1 MADAM
6 LPRMRFYFD
15 YQDSAGV
22 IVDDQGEELP
32 NFEAARDAS
41 MRYLAEAIRDH
52 SPSSLTEK
60 LSVLVRTEEVPIM
73 TVSATVEV
81 AAATPTG
88 RSRSL
93 T

>member
-1 MADAM
+1 
-6 LPRMRFYFD
+6 MRFYFD
-15 YQDSAGV
+15 YQDSAG
-22 IVDDQGEELP
+22 IIIDDQGEELP

-81 AAATPTG
+81 AGATPTG

-93 T
+93 S